1 MDLLISLGTSV
12 AYFSS
17 LALLIIS
24 ATSTAIKRSY
34 STTFF
39 DTTVFLTMF
48 ILLGM
53 FPPCMC
59 GLTTGRYLEAYT
71 KGKAADAVGMLA
83 GLRPTE
89 AILDTI
95 GSEDERVSTD
105 LLEVGDIV
113 KVPHGST
120 PPGDGTVISGT
131 SKFDE
136 SSLTGESRP
145 AHKDVGDTVY
155 VGTMNVG
162 GVVTVKLEA
171 IGGSSMLDKI
181 VDIVRQGQ
189 SNRAPIERFADT
201 LTGYFVPVIVL
212 LAILTWV
219 IWLSL
224 GETGSL
230 PPDYLDVDE
239 GGWVIWSLQFAIAV
253 FVIACPC
260 GIGLAAPTACYVGS
274 GLAAKYGILVQG
286 GGEAFQEA
294 SLVDCVVF
302 DKTGTLTMGGDPKVT
317 ESEIF
322 AEDREKTLAIANEME
337 NASTHTLALAIR
349 NFCEQSTALSKF
361 EVVTEQ
367 MEETGGRGIYGEMRV
382 EKQHISAIIGNEE
395 WMEEHD
401 ALYPPNSAAL
411 LDRWKAQGKSVVI
424 MATRTHPD
432 SEKAPETLFKVVAQF
447 AISDPLR
454 KEAPLVIKELQK
466 QGIATWMISGDNI
479 ITAQAVAAMVGIPE
493 DHVIAGVLPHQ
504 KAEKAQWLQKTAP
517 KRQSRHWWNFKR
529 TAIGSPE
536 LQESGKGRRAIV
548 AMVGDGI
555 NDAPALAV
563 SDLGIA
569 IGSGSD
575 IALGSSK
582 FILLSSNLLTLLTL
596 FDLSATVFRRIKFNF
611 GWYVPVLKA

>member
-1 MDLLISLGTSV
+1 M
-12 AYFSS
+12 
-17 LALLIIS
+17 
-24 ATSTAIKRSY
+24 
-34 STTFF
+34 
-39 DTTVFLTMF
+39 
-48 ILLGM
+48 
-53 FPPCMC
+53 
-59 GLTTGRYLEAYT
+59 EAYT
-71 KGKAADAVGMLA
+71 KHKAADAVSMLA

-89 AILDTI
+89 AILDTV
-95 GSEDERVSTD
+95 GGEERISTE

-113 KVPHGST
+113 KVPNGST
-120 PPGDGTVISGT
+120 PPGDGIIISGT

-145 AHKDVGDTVY
+145 AQKQVGDPVY
-155 VGTMNVG
+155 VGTVNVG

-189 SNRAPIERFADT
+189 SNRAPIERFADI

-224 GETGSL
+224 GVSGAL
-230 PPDYLDVDE
+230 PGHYLDVDE

-302 DKTGTLTMGGDPKVT
+302 DKTGTLTEGGEPKVT
-317 ESEIF
+317 DSEVF
-322 AEDREKTLAIANEME
+322 TEDREKTLAIASELE
-337 NASTHTLALAIR
+337 SASTHTLALAIR
-349 NFCEQSTALSKF
+349 SFCETTKGKV
-361 EVVTEQ
+361 EIITEE
-367 MEETGGRGIYGEMRV
+367 MEETGGLGIYAEMKVNGESIV
-382 EKQHISAIIGNEE
+382 AIIGNEP

-401 ALYPPNSAAL
+401 AIYPSNSPAL
-411 LDRWKAQGKSVVI
+411 LDEWKFQGKSVVI
-424 MATRTHPD
+424 MATRHIPD
-432 SEKAPETLFKVVAQF
+432 SEKGPEPLFKVVAQF

-454 KEAPLVIKELQK
+454 KEAPFVIKELEK
-466 QGIATWMISGDNI
+466 QGIATWMISGDNVT
-479 ITAQAVAAMVGIPE
+479 TAQAVAEMVGIRA

-504 KAEKAQWLQKTAP
+504 KAEMAQWLQNTAG
-517 KRQSRHWWNFKR
+517 KRQKRHWWSRKP
-529 TAIGSPE
+529 ASVPE
-536 LQESGKGRRAIV
+536 LQESGKEGQRAIV

-582 FILLSSNLLTLLTL
+582 FILLSSNLLTILTL
-596 FDLSATVFRRIKFNF
+596 FDLSSTVFRRIKFNF
-611 GWYVPVLKA
+611 FWYVSFD

>member
-1 MDLLISLGTSV
+1 M
-12 AYFSS
+12 
-17 LALLIIS
+17 
-24 ATSTAIKRSY
+24 
-34 STTFF
+34 
-39 DTTVFLTMF
+39 
-48 ILLGM
+48 
-53 FPPCMC
+53 
-59 GLTTGRYLEAYT
+59 TGRYLEAYT
-71 KGKAADAVGMLA
+71 KGKAADAVSMLA

-113 KVPHGST
+113 KVPNGST
-120 PPGDGTVISGT
+120 PPGDGTIISGS

-162 GVVTVKLEA
+162 GVVTVKLDA

-212 LAILTWV
+212 LAVLTWV

-224 GETGSL
+224 GESGSL
-230 PPDYLDVDE
+230 PLSYLDVNE

-274 GLAAKYGILVQG
+274 GLAAKHGILVQG

-337 NASTHTLALAIR
+337 SASTHTLALAIR
-349 NFCEQSTALSKF
+349 NFCEQSTSSPKF
-361 EVVTEQ
+361 DVVTEQ
-367 MEETGGRGIYGEMRV
+367 MEETGGRGIYAEMRV
-382 EKQHISAIIGNEE
+382 DKQHISAIIGNEE

-401 ALYPPNSAAL
+401 ALYPSNSPAL
-411 LDRWKAQGKSVVI
+411 LDRWKSQGKSVVI
-424 MATRTHPD
+424 MASRTTPE
-432 SEKAPETLFKVVAQF
+432 SEKAPEALFKVVAQF
-447 AISDPLR
+447 AVSDPLR
-454 KEAPLVIKELQK
+454 KEAPLVIKELEK
-466 QGIATWMISGDNI
+466 QGIATWMISGDNV
-479 ITAQAVAAMVGIPE
+479 ITAQAVAAMVGIRE

-529 TAIGSPE
+529 NSIASPE

-611 GWYVPVLKA
+611 GWYVPLV

>member
-424 MATRTHPD
+424 MAIRTHPD

-466 QGIATWMISGDNI
+466 QGIATWMISGDNV